1 MYRAIRQATTPTMFP
16 RKLGN
21 GSKGRITTAIHD
33 QLSAARLRVNQDST
47 APRHRQFVSPLV
59 QYRNSRAC
67 CCKSRSSRRPLPAQH
82 WPRGPWHS
90 TTSQRHSRC
99 RGFFSHLL
107 GDLLKSRR
115 MMLRN
120 TFDRFVS
127 LFYFEIYFRKV
138 EFLINYLCSDGDI
151 YLRFFLNIA
160 SRISKLL

>member
-1 MYRAIRQATTPTMFP
+1 MYRAIRQATPPTMFP

-107 GDLLKSRR
+107 GDLLKSR

-120 TFDRFVS
+120 VRSVS
-127 LFYFEIYFRKV
+127 LFFSRFILEKLNSLTIYAPMVTF
-138 EFLINYLCSDGDI
+138 I
-151 YLRFFLNIA
+151 YVFF
-160 SRISKLL
+160 

>member
-67 CCKSRSSRRPLPAQH
+67 VAKVGRRGGRYRRSIDLGVLGIRRPASATLDAA
-82 WPRGPWHS
+82 
-90 TTSQRHSRC
+90 
-99 RGFFSHLL
+99 
-107 GDLLKSRR
+107 D
-115 MMLRN
+115 
-120 TFDRFVS
+120 
-127 LFYFEIYFRKV
+127 
-138 EFLINYLCSDGDI
+138 
-151 YLRFFLNIA
+151 FFLTF
-160 SRISKLL
+160 SETC

>member
-1 MYRAIRQATTPTMFP
+1 MYRAIRQATPPTMFP

-59 QYRNSRAC
+59 QYRN
-67 CCKSRSSRRPLPAQH
+67 SRSSRRPLPAQH

>member
-1 MYRAIRQATTPTMFP
+1 MYRAIRQATPPTMFP

-59 QYRNSRAC
+59 QYRNSR
-67 CCKSRSSRRPLPAQH
+67 SSRRPLPAQH

-120 TFDRFVS
+120 VRSVS
-127 LFYFEIYFRKV
+127 LFFFEIYFRKV
-138 EFLINYLCSDGDI
+138 EFLNYLCSDGDI

-160 SRISKLL
+160 SRIPKLL